1 MLRSFRVLAASAVIA
16 AVTISAIAVHAAP
29 IGQPLAIK
37 NNLPSVQVEQVQWRR
52 GGWGGWG
59 WGGPFVAGA
68 IVGGAL
74 AAPYYYGPGPYYGPR
89 YYEEPVYDAPP
100 PGGAEAYCARRFKS
114 YDPATG
120 TYLGN
125 DKRRH
130 PCP

>member
-16 AVTISAIAVHAAP
+16 AVSMSSIAVQAAP
-29 IGQPLAIK
+29 IGLQQAIK
-37 NNLPSVQVEQVQWRR
+37 NASPARVEQVQWRR
-52 GGWGGWG
+52 GGWG

-100 PGGAEAYCARRFKS
+100 PPDGAEAYCMRRFKS
-114 YDPATG
+114 YDPASG

-130 PCP
+130 ACP